1 MPIRRRGQWPPYTFA
16 MLVAIE
22 DDLMFLSRIREAAT
36 ATGAEVKVARNA
48 AALLAACEA
57 GASLVLAN
65 LDSARL
71 PVFEAVREL
80 RALPRFAAVN
90 VTGYLSHVH
99 AERAQEARDA
109 GFDRVLAR
117 SAFVRELPALIAG
130 GS

>member
-1 MPIRRRGQWPPYTFA
+1 

-22 DDLMFLSRIREAAT
+22 DDLMFLSRIREAAKASGT
-36 ATGAEVKVARNA
+36 EVKVARNA
-48 AALLAACEA
+48 AALIAACEE
-57 GASLVLAN
+57 GALLVLAN

-80 RALPRFAAVN
+80 RTLPRFAAVN
-90 VTGYLSHVH
+90 VTGYVSHVH
-99 AERAQEARDA
+99 AERAQEARAA

-117 SAFVRELPALIAG
+117 SAFVQELPELIGG